1 MLNLGWFST
10 GRGPGS
16 RALLST
22 IQEAITD
29 GRIQARISFVFSNR
43 APGEAEGSDQFFDL
57 ANFLGLTVVHLSS
70 KVFRR
75 QWTGNPSHWRTAY
88 DREVA
93 DLISPFSPFSPNL
106 CVLAGYMLIVSP
118 GLYRDVPMINLHPA
132 APNGPDG
139 TWQDVIWQLIE
150 QRADHSGV
158 KIHLV
163 TEELDRGPTIAYC
176 RYPIHSQAFDD
187 LWREADRTSLDSL
200 RQRYGEDLALFKAIR
215 SEGVKRELPLLVETL
230 AALSRREVQI
240 TPDNPSPPLD
250 LTAKIEASIT
260 SP

>member
-1 MLNLGWFST
+1 MLNLDWFST

-22 IQEAITD
+22 VQEAITD
-29 GRIQARISFVFSNR
+29 GRVQARISSVFSNR
-43 APGEAEGSDQFFDL
+43 APGEAEGSDQFFAL
-57 ANFLGLTVVHLSS
+57 AKSLGLTIVHRSS
-70 KVFRR
+70 RAFRH
-75 QWTGNPSHWRTAY
+75 QWTGDPTQWRTAY
-88 DREVA
+88 DKEVA
-93 DLISPFSPFSPNL
+93 ELVSPFSPDL

-118 GLYRDVPMINLHPA
+118 DLCQGLPMINLHPA
-132 APNGPDG
+132 APDGPDG
-139 TWQDVIWQLIE
+139 TWQEVIWQLIE
-150 QRADHSGV
+150 QRATHSGV

-163 TEELDRGPTIAYC
+163 TEELDQGPTIAYC
-176 RYPIHSQAFDD
+176 RYPIQGSAFDN
-187 LWREADRTSLDSL
+187 LWKEADRTSVDSL
-200 RQRYGEDLALFKAIR
+200 RQRYGEDLALFRAIR

-230 AALSRREVQI
+230 ATLSRGEVQI

>member
-22 IQEAITD
+22 VQEAIAD

-43 APGEAEGSDQFFDL
+43 APGEAEGSDQFFAL
-57 ANFLGLTVVHLSS
+57 AKSLGLTVVHRSS
-70 KVFRR
+70 RAFRR
-75 QWTGNPSHWRTAY
+75 QWTGDPTQWRTAY
-88 DREVA
+88 DKEVA
-93 DLISPFSPFSPNL
+93 DLISPFSPDL
-106 CVLAGYMLIVSP
+106 CVLAGYMVIVSP
-118 GLYRDVPMINLHPA
+118 DLCRDLPMINLHPA

-139 TWQDVIWQLIE
+139 TWQNVIWQLIE
-150 QRADHSGV
+150 QRATHSGV

-176 RYPIHSQAFDD
+176 RYPIHSPAYDD
-187 LWREADRTSLDSL
+187 LWLEADLASVDNL
-200 RQRYGEDLALFKAIR
+200 RRRHGEDLALFKAIR

-230 AALSRREVQI
+230 AALSRCEVQI
-240 TPDNPSPPLD
+240 TPDSPTQPLD

>member
-22 IQEAITD
+22 VQEAITD
-29 GRIQARISFVFSNR
+29 GRIQARINFVFCNR
-43 APGEAEGSDQFFDL
+43 APGEAEGSDQFFAL
-57 ANFLGLTVVHLSS
+57 AKSLGLTVVNRSS
-70 KVFRR
+70 RAFRR
-75 QWTGNPSHWRTAY
+75 QWTGDPTQWRTAY

-93 DLISPFSPFSPNL
+93 DLISPFSPDL

-118 GLYRDVPMINLHPA
+118 DLCRDLSMVNLHPA

-176 RYPIHSQAFDD
+176 RYPIRGPAFDD
-187 LWREADRTSLDSL
+187 LWIEADLASVDNL
-200 RQRYGEDLALFKAIR
+200 RRRHGEDLALFKAIR

-230 AALSRREVQI
+230 ATLSRGEVQI

-250 LTAKIEASIT
+250 LSRQIEESIAN
-260 SP
+260 P

>member
-16 RALLST
+16 RALVST
-22 IQEAITD
+22 VQEAITD

-43 APGEAEGSDQFFDL
+43 APGEAEGSDQFFAL
-57 ANFLGLTVVHLSS
+57 AKSLGLTVVNRSS
-70 KVFRR
+70 RAFRG
-75 QWTGNPSHWRTAY
+75 QWTGDPTQWRTAY

-93 DLISPFSPFSPNL
+93 DLISPFSPDL
-106 CVLAGYMLIVSP
+106 CVLAGYMLIVGP
-118 GLYRDVPMINLHPA
+118 DLCRDLTMINLHPA
-132 APNGPDG
+132 APDGPDG

-150 QRADHSGV
+150 HRADYSGV

-163 TEELDRGPTIAYC
+163 TKELDRGPTITYC
-176 RYPIHSQAFDD
+176 RYSIRGQTFDA
-187 LWREADRTSLDSL
+187 LWQEADLASVDNL
-200 RQRYGEDLALFKAIR
+200 RRRHGEDLALFKAIR

-230 AALSRREVQI
+230 ATLSRGEVQI

-250 LTAKIEASIT
+250 LSRQIEESIAN
-260 SP
+260 P

>member
-22 IQEAITD
+22 VQEAISD
-29 GRIQARISFVFSNR
+29 SRIQARISFVFSNR
-43 APGEAEGSDQFFDL
+43 ALGEAEGSDQFFDL
-57 ANFLGLTVVHLSS
+57 AKSLGLTVIHQSS
-70 KVFRR
+70 RAFRR
-75 QWTGNPSHWRTAY
+75 QWTGDATHWRTAY
-88 DREVA
+88 DKEVA
-93 DLISPFSPFSPNL
+93 DLISPFSPDL

-118 GLYRDVPMINLHPA
+118 DLCRDLPMINLHPA
-132 APNGPDG
+132 APDGPDG

-163 TEELDRGPTIAYC
+163 TEELDRGPTIAFC
-176 RYPIHSQAFDD
+176 RYPIHSPAFDD
-187 LWREADRTSLDSL
+187 LWLEADLASVDNL
-200 RQRYGEDLALFKAIR
+200 RQRYGDDLALFKAIR

-230 AALSRREVQI
+230 AALSRGEVQI
-240 TPDNPSPPLD
+240 TPDNPTQPLD

>member
-22 IQEAITD
+22 VQEAIAD

-43 APGEAEGSDQFFDL
+43 APGEAEGSDQFFAL
-57 ANFLGLTVVHLSS
+57 ANSLGLTVIHRSS
-70 KVFRR
+70 RAFRR
-75 QWTGNPSHWRTAY
+75 QWTGDPTQCRPAY
-88 DREVA
+88 DKEVA
-93 DLISPFSPFSPNL
+93 DLISPFSPDL

-118 GLYRDVPMINLHPA
+118 ALCRDFSMINLHPA

-139 TWQDVIWQLIE
+139 TWQDVIGQLIE
-150 QRADHSGV
+150 QRATHSGV

-176 RYPIHSQAFDD
+176 RYPIHSPAFDD
-187 LWREADRTSLDSL
+187 LWQEADLASVDNL

-215 SEGVKRELPLLVETL
+215 SAGVKRELPLLVETL
-230 AALSRREVQI
+230 ATLSRGEAQI

-250 LTAKIEASIT
+250 LTAKIESAIKQT
-260 SP
+260 

>member
-22 IQEAITD
+22 VQEAIID
-29 GRIQARISFVFSNR
+29 GRIQARINFVFSDR
-43 APGEAEGSDQFFDL
+43 APGEAEGSDQFFAL
-57 ANFLGLTVVHLSS
+57 AKSLGLTVAHRSS
-70 KVFRR
+70 RAFRR
-75 QWTGNPSHWRTAY
+75 QWTGDPTQWRTAY
-88 DREVA
+88 DKEVA
-93 DLISPFSPFSPNL
+93 DLISPFSPDL

-118 GLYRDVPMINLHPA
+118 DLCRDFQMINLHPA
-132 APNGPDG
+132 APDGPDG
-139 TWQDVIWQLIE
+139 TWQEVIWQLIE
-150 QRADHSGV
+150 QRADHGGV

-176 RYPIHSQAFDD
+176 RYPIHSPAFDD
-187 LWREADRTSLDSL
+187 LWIEADLASVDNL
-200 RQRYGEDLALFKAIR
+200 RRRHGEDLALFKAIR

-230 AALSRREVQI
+230 ATLSRGEVQI

-250 LTAKIEASIT
+250 LSRQIEESIAN
-260 SP
+260 P

>member
-22 IQEAITD
+22 VHEAIIG
-29 GRIQARISFVFSNR
+29 GRIQATISFVFSNR
-43 APGEAEGSDQFFDL
+43 APGEAEGSDQFFAL
-57 ANFLGLTVVHLSS
+57 AKSLGLTVVHLSS
-70 KVFRR
+70 RVFRR
-75 QWTGNPSHWRTAY
+75 QWTGDPTQWRTAY

-93 DLISPFSPFSPNL
+93 DLISPFSPEL

-118 GLYRDVPMINLHPA
+118 VLCREFPMINLHPA
-132 APNGPDG
+132 APDGPDG
-139 TWQDVIWQLIE
+139 TWQDVIWQLIG
-150 QRADHSGV
+150 QKATHSGV

-176 RYPIHSQAFDD
+176 RYPIRGQVLDD
-187 LWREADRTSLDSL
+187 LWKTVDQTSANNI
-200 RQRYGEDLALFKAIR
+200 RQRYGEESPLFKAIR

-230 AALSRREVQI
+230 AALSRGEIQT
-240 TPDNPSPPLD
+240 TPHNPSPPQD
-250 LTAKIEASIT
+250 LTPQIESAIKQS
-260 SP
+260 

>member
-22 IQEAITD
+22 VQEAITD

-43 APGEAEGSDQFFDL
+43 APGEAEGSDQFFAL

-93 DLISPFSPFSPNL
+93 DLISPFSPDL

-118 GLYRDVPMINLHPA
+118 DLCRDLRMVNLHPA

-139 TWQDVIWQLIE
+139 TWQEVIWKLIE

-176 RYPIHSQAFDD
+176 RYPIHGQAFDD
-187 LWREADRTSLDSL
+187 LWREADRTSVDSL

-230 AALSRREVQI
+230 ATLSRGELQI
-240 TPDNPSPPLD
+240 TTDNPTPPLD
-250 LTAKIEASIT
+250 LTAKLESVIKQT
-260 SP
+260 

>member
-22 IQEAITD
+22 VQEAITD

-43 APGEAEGSDQFFDL
+43 APGEAEGGDQFFAL
-57 ANFLGLTVVHLSS
+57 ANFLGLTVVHHSS
-70 KVFRR
+70 KAFRR
-75 QWTGNPSHWRTAY
+75 QWTGDPTQWRTAY
-88 DREVA
+88 YKEVA
-93 DLISPFSPFSPNL
+93 DLISPFSPNL

-118 GLYRDVPMINLHPA
+118 GLCRNLPMINLHPA

-150 QRADHSGV
+150 QRATHSGV

-176 RYPIHSQAFDD
+176 RYPIHSPAFDD
-187 LWREADRTSLDSL
+187 LWRDAELASVDSL
-200 RQRYGEDLALFKAIR
+200 RQRYGEELPLFKAIR

-230 AALSRREVQI
+230 ATISRGELQI
-240 TPDNPSPPLD
+240 TPDNPTPPLD
-250 LTAKIEASIT
+250 LTAKLESVIKQT
-260 SP
+260 

>member
-22 IQEAITD
+22 VQEAITN
-29 GRIQARISFVFSNR
+29 GRVQARIGFVFCNR
-43 APGEAEGSDQFFDL
+43 APGEAEGSDQFFAL
-57 ANFLGLTVVHLSS
+57 AKSLGLTVIHRSS

-75 QWTGNPSHWRTAY
+75 QWTGDPTQWRIAY
-88 DREVA
+88 DKEVA
-93 DLISPFSPFSPNL
+93 ELVSPFSPDL

-118 GLYRDVPMINLHPA
+118 DLCRDLPMINLHPA
-132 APNGPDG
+132 APDGPDG

-150 QRADHSGV
+150 QRATHSGV
-158 KIHLV
+158 KIHVV

-176 RYPIHSQAFDD
+176 RYPIHSAAFDAF
-187 LWREADRTSLDSL
+187 WQEADLASVDNL

-230 AALSRREVQI
+230 AALSRGEVQI

>member
-16 RALLST
+16 RTLLST
-22 IQEAITD
+22 VKEAITD
-29 GRIQARISFVFSNR
+29 DRVQARISFVFSNR
-43 APGEAEGSDQFFDL
+43 APGEAEGSDQFFAL
-57 ANFLGLTVVHLSS
+57 ANSLGLTVVHHSS
-70 KVFRR
+70 RAFRR
-75 QWTGNPSHWRTAY
+75 QWTGDPTQWRTAY
-88 DREVA
+88 DKEVA
-93 DLISPFSPFSPNL
+93 ELVSPFSPDL

-118 GLYRDVPMINLHPA
+118 ALCRDLPMINLHPA
-132 APNGPDG
+132 APGGPDG

-150 QRADHSGV
+150 QKADYSGV

-176 RYPIHSQAFDD
+176 RYPIQGSAFDD
-187 LWREADRTSLDSL
+187 LWREAGQTSVDSL
-200 RQRYGEDLALFKAIR
+200 RKRYGEELPLFKTIR

-230 AALSRREVQI
+230 ATLSRGEVQI
-240 TPDNPSPPLD
+240 TPPNPSPSQD

>member
-22 IQEAITD
+22 VHEAIAD
-29 GRIQARISFVFSNR
+29 GRVQAGISFVFCNR
-43 APGEAEGSDQFFDL
+43 APGEAEGSDQFFAL
-57 ANFLGLTVVHLSS
+57 AKSLGLTVVYRSS
-70 KVFRR
+70 RVFRR
-75 QWTGNPSHWRTAY
+75 QWSGDPTQWRTAY
-88 DREVA
+88 DKEVA
-93 DLISPFSPFSPNL
+93 ELISPFSPDL
-106 CVLAGYMLIVSP
+106 CVLTGYMLIVSP
-118 GLYRDVPMINLHPA
+118 DLCRDFPMINLHPA
-132 APNGPDG
+132 APDGPDG

-150 QRADHSGV
+150 QRSDHSGV

-176 RYPIHSQAFDD
+176 RYPIRGQALDD
-187 LWREADRTSLDSL
+187 LWREADQTSVDNL
-200 RQRYGEDLALFKAIR
+200 RQSYGEELPLFKAIR

-230 AALSRREVQI
+230 AALSRGEVQI
-240 TPDNPSPPLD
+240 TPHNPSAPQD
-250 LTAKIEASIT
+250 LTPQIEASIT

>member
-1 MLNLGWFST
+1 MLHLGWFST

-16 RALLST
+16 RALLAT
-22 IQEAITD
+22 VQEAITD
-29 GRIQARISFVFSNR
+29 GRIQARINFVFSNR
-43 APGEAEGSDQFFDL
+43 APGEAEGSDQFFAL
-57 ANFLGLTVVHLSS
+57 ANSLSLTVIRRSS
-70 KVFRR
+70 RAFRR
-75 QWTGNPSHWRTAY
+75 QWTGDPTQWRIAY
-88 DREVA
+88 DKEVA
-93 DLISPFSPFSPNL
+93 ELVSPFSPDL

-118 GLYRDVPMINLHPA
+118 DLCRDLLMINLHPA

-150 QRADHSGV
+150 QRATHSGV

-176 RYPIHSQAFDD
+176 RYPIHSPAFDD
-187 LWREADRTSLDSL
+187 LWIEADLASVDNL
-200 RQRYGEDLALFKAIR
+200 RRRHGEDLALFKAIR

-230 AALSRREVQI
+230 ATLSRGEVQI
-240 TPDNPSPPLD
+240 TPDNPPPPLD

>member
-22 IQEAITD
+22 VHEAISN

-43 APGEAEGSDQFFDL
+43 APGEAEGSDQFFAL
-57 ANFLGLTVVHLSS
+57 AKSLGLTVVHRSS
-70 KVFRR
+70 RVFRR
-75 QWTGNPSHWRTAY
+75 QWTGNPTQWRTAY
-88 DREVA
+88 DKEVTE
-93 DLISPFSPFSPNL
+93 LISPFSPDL

-118 GLYRDVPMINLHPA
+118 ALCRDFPMINLHPA
-132 APNGPDG
+132 SPDGPDG

-150 QRADHSGV
+150 QKADYSGV

-163 TEELDRGPTIAYC
+163 TEELDQGPTIAYC
-176 RYPIHSQAFDD
+176 RYPIRGQALDD
-187 LWREADRTSLDSL
+187 LWKAADQTSVDNL
-200 RQRYGEDLALFKAIR
+200 RQSYGEELPLFKAIR

-230 AALSRREVQI
+230 ATLSRGEVQI
-240 TPDNPSPPLD
+240 TPHNPSPPQD
-250 LTAKIEASIT
+250 LTPQIESAIKQS
-260 SP
+260 

>member
-22 IQEAITD
+22 VQEAIAD

-43 APGEAEGSDQFFDL
+43 APGEAEGSDQFFAL
-57 ANFLGLTVVHLSS
+57 ANSLGLTVIHRSS
-70 KVFRR
+70 RAFRR
-75 QWTGNPSHWRTAY
+75 QWTGDPTQCRPAY
-88 DREVA
+88 DKEVA
-93 DLISPFSPFSPNL
+93 DLISPFSPDL

-118 GLYRDVPMINLHPA
+118 DLCRDLPMINLHPA

-150 QRADHSGV
+150 QRATHSGV

-176 RYPIHSQAFDD
+176 RYPIRGQAFGDF
-187 LWREADRTSLDSL
+187 WREADRTSADSL
-200 RQRYGEDLALFKAIR
+200 RQRYGEDLPLFKAIR
-215 SEGVKRELPLLVETL
+215 GEGVKRELPLLVETL
-230 AALSRREVQI
+230 ATLSRGEVQI

-250 LTAKIEASIT
+250 LSRQIEDSIT
-260 SP
+260 DS

>member
-22 IQEAITD
+22 VQEAITD
-29 GRIQARISFVFSNR
+29 GRVQARISFVFCNR
-43 APGEAEGSDQFFDL
+43 TPGEAEGSDQFFAL
-57 ANFLGLTVVHLSS
+57 AKSLGLTVIHRSS
-70 KVFRR
+70 KAFRR
-75 QWTGNPSHWRTAY
+75 QWTGDPTQWRIAY
-88 DREVA
+88 DKEVA
-93 DLISPFSPFSPNL
+93 DLISPFSPDL

-118 GLYRDVPMINLHPA
+118 DLCRDLTMINLHPA

-139 TWQDVIWQLIE
+139 TWQEVIWKLIE
-150 QRADHSGV
+150 QWATHSGV

-176 RYPIHSQAFDD
+176 RYPIHSPAFDD
-187 LWREADRTSLDSL
+187 PWIEADRTSVDNL
-200 RQRYGEDLALFKAIR
+200 RRRHGEDLALFKAIR

-230 AALSRREVQI
+230 AALSRGEVQI
-240 TPDNPSPPLD
+240 TPDNPSPPQD

>member
-22 IQEAITD
+22 VHEAITG
-29 GRIQARISFVFSNR
+29 GRIQATISFVFSNR
-43 APGEAEGSDQFFDL
+43 APGEADGSDQFFAL
-57 ANFLGLTVVHLSS
+57 AKSLGLTVIHRSS
-70 KVFRR
+70 RAFRR
-75 QWTGNPSHWRTAY
+75 QWTGDPTQWRTAY

-93 DLISPFSPFSPNL
+93 DLISPFSPDL

-118 GLYRDVPMINLHPA
+118 DLCQDFPMINLHPA
-132 APNGPDG
+132 APDGPGG
-139 TWQDVIWQLIE
+139 TWQEVIWQLIG
-150 QRADHSGV
+150 QKADYSGV

-176 RYPIHSQAFDD
+176 RYPIRGQVLDD
-187 LWREADRTSLDSL
+187 LWKTVDQTSANNI
-200 RQRYGEDLALFKAIR
+200 RQHYGEESPLFKAIR

-230 AALSRREVQI
+230 AALSRGEIQT
-240 TPDNPSPPLD
+240 TPHNPSPPQD
-250 LTAKIEASIT
+250 LTPQIESAIKQS
-260 SP
+260 